1 VLLLA
6 LKITLAPALV
16 AAATAVQRR
25 FGDAVG
31 GRLVGLPLT
40 SLPLLLLL
48 TLGQGSTFGAR
59 AATASLT
66 GITAQVLLIWVFARS
81 ARLGAT
87 VAVGSCVAAFA
98 SATTLLA
105 LVRLSPVLALPLSL
119 VALTGA
125 LVGWPGTAAPVD
137 QDLMVGRSS
146 SSSTVVRI
154 VVTGLF
160 TLLVTLF
167 AGTLGAN
174 LAGLVGALP
183 VLAIVMFW
191 FTRAENGAH
200 SAQQFARGVARG
212 SYSVIAALAVLS
224 MVLPTGHVALAF
236 GAALAASIAAQC
248 LQELVGRVRIRVAT
262 PSASAA

>member
-1 VLLLA
+1 VLFLV

-25 FGDAVG
+25 WGDAVG

-48 TLGQGSTFGAR
+48 TLDQGSAFGAR

-66 GITAQVLLIWVFARS
+66 GITAQVLLIWVFART
-81 ARLGAT
+81 ARQRAT
-87 VAVGSCVAAFA
+87 VAVAGCVAAFA
-98 SATTLLA
+98 GAATLLA
-105 LVRLSPVLALPLSL
+105 LVPLSPVLALLLSL
-119 VALTGA
+119 GALSGA
-125 LVGWPGTAAPVD
+125 LVGWPSTEPPVD
-137 QDLMVGRSS
+137 QDPTVGPS
-146 SSSTVVRI
+146 SSSTAVRI

-160 TLLVTLF
+160 TLLVTVF
-167 AGTLGAN
+167 AGALGAN

-191 FTRAENGAH
+191 FTRAEGGAR

-212 SYSVIAALAVLS
+212 SYSVIAALALLS
-224 MVLPTGHVALAF
+224 MLLPTGHLALAF
-236 GAALAASIAAQC
+236 GAALAASISAQC

-262 PSASAA
+262 PSASAI